1 MTFTKPLR
9 LSQTANFLTHRGLA
23 PTRVIL
29 ATILGANRRIAITLA
44 ASCLFLAASMPP
56 SPAGAF
62 GLRRD
67 AITNGPMS
75 GIPVQSANSQFDTK
89 ELPLPAANGLVTLDY
104 FAWDPS
110 TRRLWVP
117 AGNLASVDVIDGK
130 TDEITKI
137 TGFHTAEFELRGK
150 RVMLGPTSVS
160 IGNGVVYVGN
170 RADSSIC
177 TIDAKTLKL
186 GDCIRIASPSDGL
199 AAAPD
204 GVVYVAPTREL
215 WVTRGAPPLGI
226 ASPDQSITILDAS
239 TPSKLKPKTKL
250 SLGGSAEGYAVD
262 ERRGFFYTNLEED
275 GQTIAIDV
283 RRHEIVSRWRSGCDE
298 PRGLALD
305 KARGF
310 LFVACS
316 DRVLSLDVAHGS
328 QVVGSIATG
337 DGLDNIDYAETQQT
351 LYAAASKAATLT
363 IAHVD
368 DHGRLSRLAVVPTTT
383 GARGV
388 VADGTGTAYVAD
400 PVHGRILKITPLMI
414 KPSK

>member
-1 MTFTKPLR
+1 MIG
-9 LSQTANFLTHRGLA
+9 THRGLA
-23 PTRVIL
+23 PIAVFVVTLLR
-29 ATILGANRRIAITLA
+29 GNRTIAIILA
-44 ASCLFLAASMPP
+44 ASYLFLSASMPSG
-56 SPAGAF
+56 SPGAF
-62 GLRRD
+62 GPRRD
-67 AITNGPMS
+67 VITIGPMS
-75 GIPVQSANSQFDTK
+75 SVSGQSSTPQFNTK
-89 ELPLPAANGLVTLDY
+89 ELPLPGANGLVTLDY
-104 FAWDPS
+104 FAWDRS

-130 TDEITKI
+130 TDEITRI
-137 TGFHTAEFELRGK
+137 TGFQTAEFELRG
-150 RVMLGPTSVS
+150 RRGILGPTSVS
-160 IGNGVVYVGN
+160 VGNGVVYVGN

-177 TIDAKTLKL
+177 VINAKTLKL

-239 TPSKLKPKTKL
+239 TPSKLKPKTKF

-262 ERRGFFYTNLEED
+262 ERRGFFYTNLEEN
-275 GQTIAIDV
+275 GETIAIDV
-283 RRHEIVSRWRSGCDE
+283 RRHEIVSRWRSGCEE

-305 KARGF
+305 KARRF

-316 DRVLSLDVAHGS
+316 DRVVSLDVAQGGR
-328 QVVGSIATG
+328 VVGSIATG
-337 DGLDNIDYAETQQT
+337 DGLDNIDYAETQRA

-363 IAHVD
+363 IARVD
-368 DHGRLSRLAVVPTTT
+368 DHGGLSRLAVVPTAI

-388 VADGTGTAYVAD
+388 VADGMGTAYVAD
-400 PVHGRILKITPLMI
+400 PAHGRILKITPR
-414 KPSK
+414 